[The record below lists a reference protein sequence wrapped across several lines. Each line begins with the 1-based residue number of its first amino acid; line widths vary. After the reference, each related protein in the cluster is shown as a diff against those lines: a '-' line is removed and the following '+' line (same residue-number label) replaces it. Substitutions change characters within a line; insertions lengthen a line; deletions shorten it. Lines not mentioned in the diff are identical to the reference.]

1 MTTLGVFLFGVLQ
14 ILNHVRSSLLVPSCG
29 PAKPWHLLLPGGFRR
44 RVCWPPVTSI
54 KHPPPKKKLKVNHP
68 NSLFFQIPS
77 YSSCQTSFHI
87 ENAFVLS
94 DGFERGFSRNFW
106 RVCRRSLL
114 IARLDVAIN
123 LSLSVAILE
132 NTWATEEIS
141 WKSHGNLNPGWMFV
155 GGFPVQGRLP
165 YFQTRA

>member
-1 MTTLGVFLFGVLQ
+1 MTTLGFFLFGVLQ

-29 PAKPWHLLLPGGFRR
+29 PAKPWHLLLPARLSSQKS
-44 RVCWPPVTSI
+44 WPPVTSI
-54 KHPPPKKKLKVNHP
+54 KHPPPKKKLKVNQP
-68 NSLFFQIPS
+68 NSLCFRFPHILHFKLHF
-77 YSSCQTSFHI
+77 TI

-132 NTWATEEIS
+132 NTWATEEFPMKIPI
-141 WKSHGNLNPGWMFV
+141 LV
-155 GGFPVQGRLP
+155 GCLLVGPIPSSGTTSIRL
-165 YFQTRA
+165 QTRA